1 MRSGLRLCMCLGQ
14 QQASE
19 APRLPALLFSEGPTV
34 CASQT
39 LCVPESSGGTV
50 KKYLDSQAFP
60 WKIWFSRME
69 ERVSLKEI
77 TPNASG

>member
-1 MRSGLRLCMCLGQ
+1 MCVSGTA
-14 QQASE
+14 ASLIE
-19 APRLPALLFSEGPTV
+19 APRLLALLFSEGPPETV
-34 CASQT
+34 GPCASQT
-39 LCVPESSGGTV
+39 LCVPESFGGTV

-60 WKIWFSRME
+60 WEIWFSRME